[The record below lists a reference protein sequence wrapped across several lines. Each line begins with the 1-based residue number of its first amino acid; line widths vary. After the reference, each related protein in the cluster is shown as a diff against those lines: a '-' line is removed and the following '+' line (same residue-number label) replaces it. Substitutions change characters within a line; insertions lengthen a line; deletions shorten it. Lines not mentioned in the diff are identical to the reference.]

1 MTAKKDF
8 KRRVR
13 ERQAKTGESY
23 TAARAQVMAQAGGEA
38 TVEEAKAASKDETKP
53 SAISVVELVDA
64 SEEARSLG
72 LRCDVL
78 VSPSLAAHIPPV
90 EILEQV
96 LEALLATENDPQL
109 SLLRGALFRGE
120 SPPHNP
126 HINMRAR
133 WEDTKRF
140 FTRAGVGIGGINQ
153 EGDML
158 ALQVENSMVLVQISA
173 VPHMPPIRR
182 AQLRVFL
189 TTVDAHQLDSRRAA
203 LMPRF
208 P

>member
-23 TAARAQVMAQAGGEA
+23 TAARAQVMAQAGGGET
-38 TVEEAKAASKDETKP
+38 TVEEPKDESKRSP
-53 SAISVVELVDA
+53 ISVVELVDA
-64 SEEARSLG
+64 SEEAHSLG
-72 LRCDVL
+72 LACDVL
-78 VSPSLAAHIPPV
+78 VSPKLAAHIPPI
-90 EILEQV
+90 EILEQL

-120 SPPHNP
+120 SPPANP
-126 HINMRAR
+126 QLNMRAR

-140 FTRAGVGIGGINQ
+140 FTRAGVGIGGING
-153 EGDML
+153 EGDIL
-158 ALQVENSMVLVQISA
+158 ALQVEDTMVLVQISA

-189 TTVDAHQLDSRRAA
+189 TTVDAFQLDSNRAA
-203 LMPRF
+203 LLPR
-208 P
+208 